1 MELGP
6 KIRLRGRKVKSIRFA
21 TAELEAFR
29 EEMKRNPRWAEYA
42 SATDSEMIRIALI
55 FGHLHVK
62 HHEETYLLTL
72 EEINQVV
79 DAAVR
84 LNIGEVARALGRRG
98 ANERGQDNHS
108 GAARGRLHRNIQSE
122 VGAGP
127 ASDVYSLEMADKSW
141 KKFERRIAQRVG
153 GKRRRHWQKLHGP
166 EVAASQNETPDIS
179 AERL

>member
-29 EEMKRNPRWAEYA
+29 KEMKRNPRWAEYA

-55 FGHLHVK
+55 FGRLHVK

-84 LNIGEVARALGRRG
+84 LNIGQVARALGGVAQMNPDKTITVARPG
-98 ANERGQDNHS
+98 ADSTETFT
-108 GAARGRLHRNIQSE
+108 A
-122 VGAGP
+122 
-127 ASDVYSLEMADKSW
+127 KSVPVPRPT
-141 KKFERRIAQRVG
+141 FI
-153 GKRRRHWQKLHGP
+153 H
-166 EVAASQNETPDIS
+166 
-179 AERL
+179 